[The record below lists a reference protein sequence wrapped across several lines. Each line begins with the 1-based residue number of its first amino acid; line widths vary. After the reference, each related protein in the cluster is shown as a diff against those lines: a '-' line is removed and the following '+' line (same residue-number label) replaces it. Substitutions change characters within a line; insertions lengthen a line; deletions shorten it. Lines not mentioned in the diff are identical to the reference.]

1 MTPRSTKR
9 PLRGWMAACAL
20 LALGFTV
27 AATPLPSAW
36 RNWRYWRQLDLPAAD
51 TERLATIVVPNE
63 VFRQSRTTLPDLRI
77 IDDAGAEVGYAT
89 RIREGSAN
97 NIPTPTKLV
106 EKSFAPG
113 NYTQLVLDLGAAP
126 PFHNAV
132 EIQTAETEFIEWVS
146 IEASDDARVWRIVQP
161 RAPFFR
167 FQLQYHEGAQV
178 VPYSENNARYVR
190 VRILDKDK
198 AFAATGATVYHK
210 TETEAE
216 RAPFETAFRPGT
228 PADPKRSAWIT
239 DFGGLGAP
247 ISEASFEV
255 AGPAEFI
262 RTVEMFGSDDG
273 TQWDRFTQG
282 EIYRYTVDKTTQE
295 HLTVQIPFGGA
306 QSRYWKVE
314 VENAD
319 DPPLNGVTLH
329 LYTRPRHVYFEQQPG
344 RNYRLIYGRSY
355 ASSPEYDLDRR
366 LEATREQDA
375 VTGTVGAEQENSAY
389 TDPHPEPWTEKNRF
403 VLWIVV
409 GIAAIL
415 LGYSAI
421 HSLRRSGTPPPSNA

>member
-1 MTPRSTKR
+1 MISRSKTGPR
-9 PLRGWMAACAL
+9 RGWMAACAL

-27 AATPLPSAW
+27 AAVPLPSAW
-36 RNWRYWRQLDLPAAD
+36 KNWRYWRAIDLAPTD

-63 VFRQSRTTLPDLRI
+63 VFRWSRTTLPDLRI
-77 IDDAGAEVGYAT
+77 IDDGGAEVGYAT
-89 RIREGSAN
+89 RIREGSVN
-97 NIPTPTKLV
+97 NVPTPTTVV

-113 NYTQLVLDLGAAP
+113 NYTQLVLNLGAAP

-132 EIQTAETEFIEWVS
+132 EIQTAETDFIEWVS

-167 FQLQYHEGAQV
+167 FHLQYHEGAQV
-178 VPYSENNARYVR
+178 VPYSENNARYLR
-190 VRILDKDK
+190 IRILDKDK

-216 RAPFETAFRPGT
+216 RVPFAAAFAPGT
-228 PADPKRSAWIT
+228 PSDPKRSAWIT

-247 ISEASFEV
+247 VSEASFEV

-273 TQWDRFTQG
+273 IQWYRFTQG
-282 EIYRYTVDKTTQE
+282 EIYRYTVDETTQQ
-295 HLTVQIPFGGA
+295 HLSVQIPFGGA
-306 QSRYWKVE
+306 QGRFWKVE
-314 VENAD
+314 VDNAD
-319 DPPLNGVTLH
+319 DPPLSGVTLH

-344 RNYRLIYGRSY
+344 RSYRLIYGRGY
-355 ASSPEYDLDRR
+355 ARSPEYDLARR
-366 LEATREQDA
+366 LEATREQGA
-375 VTGTVGAEQENSAY
+375 VTGRVGPEQENSAY

-421 HSLRRSGTPPPSNA
+421 QSLRRSASTPQSNA